1 MTDELIKI
9 IGRGISFPF
18 DCEKHTLNQSE
29 SIRKINQSLLMLFE
43 TPKGQRF
50 FLPDYGTNLRIYR
63 WEPNDDILVMQL
75 RNVLTTDVTKWEP
88 RIFVNNIEF
97 FRDPDIIDN
106 NILYIGISYK
116 IKSTNEVG
124 SFVYPFRREPYD
136 SVEGDA
142 LE

>member
-1 MTDELIKI
+1 MTTELSKL

-18 DCEKHTLNQSE
+18 NVEKYKLVQSE
-29 SIRKINQSLLMLFE
+29 EIRKINQSLLMLFE
-43 TPKGQRF
+43 TPKGQRL

-75 RNVLTTDVTKWEP
+75 RQVLTTDVTKWEP

-106 NILYIGISYK
+106 NILYIGIAYK
-116 IKSTNEVG
+116 IKGTNETG

-136 SVEGDA
+136 SVEGDL